1 VKKLVWLAL
10 LVVLLVGGKKG
21 IDYFSRDREVSSY
34 RNRVQSMLEGMQK
47 GGNYQTAVCMW
58 YMGTLSLDQRDFN
71 AAADSFDAWREKRG
85 LKQVTSFNVAE
96 VLVEKERSVL
106 GEGGMSKVT
115 TVVDGRSLTFRVADR
130 MPIDVAE

>member
-1 VKKLVWLAL
+1 
-10 LVVLLVGGKKG
+10 
-21 IDYFSRDREVSSY
+21 
-34 RNRVQSMLEGMQK
+34 
-47 GGNYQTAVCMW
+47 
-58 YMGTLSLDQRDFN
+58 
-71 AAADSFDAWREKRG
+71 
-85 LKQVTSFNVAE
+85 VTSFNVAE